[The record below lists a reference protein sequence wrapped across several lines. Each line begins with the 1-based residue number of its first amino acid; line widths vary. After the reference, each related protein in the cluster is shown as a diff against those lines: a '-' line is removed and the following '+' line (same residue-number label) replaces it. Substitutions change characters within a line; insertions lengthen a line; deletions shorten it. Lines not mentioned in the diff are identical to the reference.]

1 MTKRHFINYFQKKIN
16 LKKKSKII
24 FSTEYLLKSFSP
36 NQLKSFN
43 YEYLENLNHVY
54 NKNKKKL
61 FILKKVSQYRNFL
74 KNKLNK
80 IHNTKFKSKEWGLLL
95 DYYLIVSIISIN
107 RKIESYKKLKDKK
120 ISIEVISGNFFFS
133 DTKSIYD
140 QLAHGIKLNQY
151 IDYII
156 FDKLKFKNLNIR
168 KIKFADK
175 SYEKQKKTNLLN
187 KFFLNIIIKIFK
199 PSLIF
204 NGYFGI
210 VKSIKIMCLSKF
222 KILFL
227 KDNFLNSPV
236 KLNYKNIQLR
246 EMLDIPEKDFFD
258 KVFNVYNK
266 NIFPNSFLE
275 SFDHFYY
282 SNKKLSKD
290 AKNVGTAILLH
301 ISDTFKFLLL
311 NIKKSG
317 GKIITFQHGGL
328 FGMRKFSPEDYI
340 NNNYADLKFLWAD
353 KKGIGAPYFNKVTK
367 INDKKSGILFLPSL
381 TLFQEMTEN
390 LKECNHLYLNKY
402 WKLYEFI
409 NIDKKKLIKFKLFN
423 HPRSKIL
430 KNLWLRKTN
439 KSIKFEYRN
448 YKGNIAKKFKLTV
461 IDNFSTPLFELIYN
475 SYPFIIINDSKQNEF
490 TNEFKKILNHLKSL
504 NILFDSEKKA
514 ADFINKNYND
524 IDSWWNKI
532 IKKKKFKI
540 IKKSLFSI
548 KEFNNS
554 KFVNSFAQQLAK
566 GDNKI
571 S

>member
-61 FILKKVSQYRNFL
+61 FILKKVRQYRNFL

-80 IHNTKFKSKEWGLLL
+80 IHNTKFKNKEWGLLL
-95 DYYLIVSIISIN
+95 DYYLIISIISIN
-107 RKIESYKKLKDKK
+107 RKIESYKKIKDKK
-120 ISIEVISGNFFFS
+120 ISIKVISGNFFFS

-168 KIKFADK
+168 KVKFEDK
-175 SYEKQKKTNLLN
+175 SYEKQKKTILFN

-210 VKSIKIMCLSKF
+210 IKSIKIMCLSKF

-275 SFDHFYY
+275 SFDYFYY
-282 SNKKLSKD
+282 SNKNLSKNV
-290 AKNVGTAILLH
+290 KNVGTAILLH

-311 NIKKSG
+311 NIKKRG

-340 NNNYADLKFLWAD
+340 NNNYADLKFFWAD
-353 KKGIGAPYFNKVTK
+353 KKGIGATYFDKVTK

-448 YKGNIAKKFKLTV
+448 YKGNINKKFKLTV

-540 IKKSLFSI
+540 IKKSLFSL